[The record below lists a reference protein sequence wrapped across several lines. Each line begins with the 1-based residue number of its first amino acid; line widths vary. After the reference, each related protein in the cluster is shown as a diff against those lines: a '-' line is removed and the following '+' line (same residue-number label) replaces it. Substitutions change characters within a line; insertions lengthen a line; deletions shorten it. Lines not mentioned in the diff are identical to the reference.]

1 MDSPPL
7 LSKNTLIGLA
17 MIKIDPNGTLKDTR
31 TNELRIK
38 SVKPRDDIDAL
49 LSEYNDTFQGIGCF

>member
-7 LSKNTLIGLA
+7 LSKNTLTELG
-17 MIKIDPNGTLKDTR
+17 MIKVDPDGRLKE

-38 SVKPRDDIDAL
+38 SVKPFNDIEAL
-49 LSEYNDTFQGIGCF
+49 LSEYNDTFLGDL